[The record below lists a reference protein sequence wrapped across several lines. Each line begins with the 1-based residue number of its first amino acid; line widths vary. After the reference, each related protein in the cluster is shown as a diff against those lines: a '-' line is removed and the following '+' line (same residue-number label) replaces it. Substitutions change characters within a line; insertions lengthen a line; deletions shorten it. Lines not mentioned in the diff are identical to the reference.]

1 MENSYSIR
9 RLFFGKWPPNF
20 LPDPARHSHNGAYP
34 LKTKFRGGNDR
45 SFRVWSA
52 IFAQQNLRYFFC
64 PILSPSIR
72 KYSRPLYRYTP
83 MIYDSEGSTSNLE
96 GGRWICSVE
105 ICFLW
110 HEKILIR
117 SIDISLHYFPFLLI
131 VSENIQCICHRSLNH
146 RFDDRGTIRI
156 YIFMQQGN
164 FIRFRKLWIIN
175 VIFLFSQFLFFDELI
190 SDPRQSIE
198 CYFNVK
204 LLIVA
209 IVVPDRAISILY
221 IDSFRTSERAPFEK
235 EEEEEEGHS
244 GRKERGSI
252 NLLSDPWIFYQRRN
266 SCAVR
271 SALLDSLDDDRGKKK
286 GRGERKKE
294 PPRHFSKV
302 ENNTRDVARPATRK
316 LAGE

>member
-52 IFAQQNLRYFFC
+52 IFAQQSLRYFFC

-117 SIDISLHYFPFLLI
+117 SIDISLLIIFLSYSSFQRI
-131 VSENIQCICHRSLNH
+131 YNAMCRRSLNH

-175 VIFLFSQFLFFDELI
+175 VIFLFSPILIFPRAYFRSSPIDRMLFQRKIINCRDCR
-190 SDPRQSIE
+190 PR
-198 CYFNVK
+198 
-204 LLIVA
+204 
-209 IVVPDRAISILY
+209 
-221 IDSFRTSERAPFEK
+221 
-235 EEEEEEGHS
+235 
-244 GRKERGSI
+244 
-252 NLLSDPWIFYQRRN
+252 
-266 SCAVR
+266 
-271 SALLDSLDDDRGKKK
+271 
-286 GRGERKKE
+286 
-294 PPRHFSKV
+294 
-302 ENNTRDVARPATRK
+302 
-316 LAGE
+316 